1 MSSNKKIVK
10 IFLISLTFTLIVLT
24 GGFVF
29 LTMKFRELKSNVD
42 SFDVSFTDIQKVSSI
57 KGGDNDPKGK
67 LEITS
72 LGKIV
77 NMDFDLF
84 KEHDQLLYDIKIVNN
99 GTISASIVNLF
110 MSSENDS
117 DVVIS
122 LSDLSGKI
130 IDPGEEITARLSIY
144 YNGSHDENLENGD
157 VQKRVIDK
165 KVSGKIG
172 LLVESNTNN

>member
-1 MSSNKKIVK
+1 MLQVSNVK
-10 IFLISLTFTLIVLT
+10 FVKVFLVSLSLTLIVLT
-24 GGFVF
+24 GGFVV
-29 LTMKFRELKSNVD
+29 LSMKLKDEKNKVEV
-42 SFDVSFTDIQKVSSI
+42 FDVSFVDIQKVSSI
-57 KGGDNDPKGK
+57 KGGDNDPNGK

-84 KEHDQLLYDIKIVNN
+84 MEHDQIQYDIKIVNN
-99 GTISASIVNLF
+99 GTISASIVDLF
-110 MSSENDS
+110 MNSEGINDR
-117 DVVIS
+117 DVSIS

-144 YNGSHDENLENGD
+144 YSGATSGGD
-157 VQKRVIDK
+157 VQKRVVEK
-165 KVSGKIG
+165 KVTGQIG

>member
-1 MSSNKKIVK
+1 MSNNTKLVK
-10 IFLISLTFTLIVLT
+10 IFLICLSFTLIVLT
-24 GGFVF
+24 GGFVV
-29 LTMKFRELKSNVD
+29 LTMKLNDVKNNVE

-57 KGGDNDPKGK
+57 KGGEKDPNGK

-72 LGKIV
+72 YGKMV
-77 NMDFDLF
+77 DMDFDLF
-84 KEHDQLLYDIKIVNN
+84 MEHDEMQYDIKIVNN

-110 MSSENDS
+110 MSSDGLDDK
-117 DVVIS
+117 DVSIS

-144 YNGSHDENLENGD
+144 YKGDTTNSD

-165 KVSGKIG
+165 KVTGKIG
-172 LLVESNTNN
+172 LLVDSNTNS